1 VLREGHGAPR
11 VADFAAHLQGMGLA
25 KFKWPERIEVLE
37 ALPLTNVGKLDKAPL
52 RERLRRETETRTP
65 PRAISDA

>member
-1 VLREGHGAPR
+1 L
-11 VADFAAHLQGMGLA
+11 GLA

-52 RERLRRETETRTP
+52 RERLSKETETETRTP
-65 PRAISDA
+65 PRVISNG